1 MVLGQK
7 KNVLFDFVFSE
18 LGTKKSNGC
27 TAILSSGKKKT
38 GFTVFSEL
46 GTKKTLVLLRFVVC
60 SELGT
65 KTKQWFYCV
74 F

>member
-1 MVLGQK
+1 MFCLILCFRSSDK
-7 KNVLFDFVFSE
+7 KKQWLYCDSE
-18 LGTKKSNGC
+18 LWT
-27 TAILSSGKKKT
+27 KKT

-46 GTKKTLVLLRFVVC
+46 GTKKTLVLLGFVVC